1 MKFPVRMLRE
11 FVATELSAE
20 GLGDLLT
27 MAGFELEGIEPT
39 ADGTDAI
46 LDIKVVSNRGD
57 GLSVLGLAREVLAK
71 DANSRPT
78 AHYERAAARFPGMV
92 ATGSEIG
99 SVTIESAACTR
110 YASVVIDQVVNGTA
124 PAEIQARLEAAGM
137 RSISLLVDL
146 TNYVMLEVGQPLHA
160 FDVAKLGTDIV
171 VREARPGETLTTL
184 DGVEREL
191 LPHHLVIANR
201 ERAVAVAGVMGGLD
215 TEVDASTTRVLLES
229 AHFVNTSVR
238 KTRRQLGLSTEAS
251 YRFERSVD
259 PNGVDAASRRFIEL
273 LREVQPDIVV
283 HPMVDLYPV
292 RPESPMIRIDLSRA
306 SQLLGMTITLPEAL
320 RYLQALGFHTT
331 LAEPLFV
338 SPPSWRPDVLRFEDV
353 VEELGRV
360 HGYERIPEALP
371 FGHTVP
377 GGLTLTHQLHARLID
392 TMLRQGFSQ
401 VVAHSLR
408 DLHPLDAPGERVG
421 PRQPGSPELAY
432 LRNSLLPGL
441 AEAASRNGA
450 RDLHLFE
457 FGRVFAATDGEAT
470 REWAALAVLTTGNLH
485 PSDRA
490 NDPVTPASFLTAKGV
505 LERLLEGVG
514 IRASYR
520 RPAQVD
526 PRFHPTRVAEVVVSD
541 QGSAERVVGVVG
553 QIHPLRA
560 EALDLPAATILAELD
575 VDALTL
581 APRADVELRRISR
594 NPAVRRDIAVL
605 MPKSVAFAEI
615 EAALGAAEHDLLE
628 SHWLFDV
635 YEGVGIEPGF
645 HSLGIGLQFRKHGG
659 NLTDAE
665 ANQARDA
672 IVRALES
679 MGGTL
684 R

>member
-1 MKFPVRMLRE
+1 MKFPVQMLRD
-11 FVATELSAE
+11 FVQTELSAE

-27 MAGFELEGIEPT
+27 MAGFELEGIEPN
-39 ADGTDAI
+39 ADGSDSI

-71 DANSRPT
+71 DAGSHPT
-78 AHYERAAARFPGMV
+78 ELYERAAARFPG
-92 ATGSEIG
+92 E
-99 SVTIESAACTR
+99 SVSGDAGVSARIESDACTR
-110 YASVVIDQVVNGTA
+110 FTAVRIENVRNTEA
-124 PAEIQARLEAAGM
+124 PAPIRARLEAAGL

-160 FDVAKLGTDIV
+160 FDAGKLGPEIV
-171 VREARPGETLTTL
+171 VRTARAGEKITTL

-191 LPHHLVIANR
+191 LPHHLVIADASR
-201 ERAVAVAGVMGGLD
+201 PVGIAGVMGGLD
-215 TEVDASTTRVLLES
+215 TEVDADTTELVLEA

-259 PNGVDAASRRFIEL
+259 PNGVDAGSRRFIEL
-273 LREVQPDIVV
+273 LRKTQPDVIVR
-283 HPMVDLYPV
+283 PMIDLYPV
-292 RPESPMIRIDLSRA
+292 RPESPMIRVDLARA
-306 SQLLGMTITLPEAL
+306 SQLLGMSISLEEAL

-377 GGLTLTHQLHARLID
+377 GGLTLPHQIHARLIE
-392 TMLRQGFSQ
+392 TMLRQGLSQ
-401 VVAHSLR
+401 IVAHSLR
-408 DLHPLDAPGERVG
+408 DLHPLDATSERVG

-441 AEAASRNGA
+441 ADAASRNGG

-457 FGRVFAATDGEAT
+457 FGRIFC
-470 REWAALAVLTTGNLH
+470 REPAGQTHEGAQIAFLTTGNLH

-490 NDPVTPASFLTAKGV
+490 NDPATPATFLTAKGV
-505 LERLLEGVG
+505 VERLLESVGV
-514 IRASYR
+514 RAESR
-520 RPAQVD
+520 VPANPD
-526 PRFHPTRVAEVVVSD
+526 PRFHPSRVAQIVVA
-541 QGSAERVVGVVG
+541 GEAIGLVG

-560 EALDLPAATILAELD
+560 EALDLPAATMLGELD
-575 VDALTL
+575 VDALVR
-581 APRADVELRRISR
+581 APRTDVDLHRISR

-605 MPKSVAFAEI
+605 MPKAVPFAEI
-615 EAALGAAEHDLLE
+615 EAAVNALDMPLLE
-628 SHWLFDV
+628 SYWLFDV
-635 YEGVGIEPGF
+635 YEGVGIEPGY

-665 ANQARDA
+665 GNQARDA
-672 IVRALES
+672 IVRVLES
-679 MGGTL
+679 LGGTL